1 MTKGCGGVGKG
12 NCVWG
17 GGGWCGLVKEAKCQN
32 QRR

>member
-12 NCVWG
+12 NCVG